1 MNNLPATNGT
11 LAPSLT
17 TSGALAT
24 VPLLTD
30 GTNKVNQVPALPN
43 YLTKPEE
50 GGIMVVGAGTKP
62 KSGAYN
68 TDINPKVGGVHY
80 GDATNL
86 VNVPTGSQSK
96 VIIENPFRFNPYN
109 SEILRVLQK
118 GGELKVTGVE
128 SNKYFNSIIE
138 DIDKKIIK
146 VPEGY
151 ELIEVKEIPILERKQ
166 GFQSSGRPIGKKTD
180 IEIRLRKK

>member
-1 MNNLPATNGT
+1 
-11 LAPSLT
+11 
-17 TSGALAT
+17 
-24 VPLLTD
+24 
-30 GTNKVNQVPALPN
+30 
-43 YLTKPEE
+43 
-50 GGIMVVGAGTKP
+50 MVVGAGTKAI
-62 KSGAYN
+62 SGAYN
-68 TDINPKVGGVHY
+68 IDINPKVGGVHY

-86 VNVPTGSQSK
+86 KGIPDNFLSLVT
-96 VIIENPFRFNPYN
+96 IENLFRFNPYN

-128 SNKYFNSIIE
+128 SNKYFNTIIE

>member
-1 MNNLPATNGT
+1 MKIKL
-11 LAPSLT
+11 
-17 TSGALAT
+17 
-24 VPLLTD
+24 
-30 GTNKVNQVPALPN
+30 K
-43 YLTKPEE
+43 
-50 GGIMVVGAGTKP
+50 I
-62 KSGAYN
+62 
-68 TDINPKVGGVHY
+68 DINPKVGGVHY